1 MYLRVGD
8 DDFNAIGQ
16 FKQSIISKS
25 WANSVN
31 DGIKD
36 FTENCSEL
44 WLIIEIIVL
53 LNRTEGRSEPIRLHI
68 LEIKIDVENSELP
81 SFLQVGTTRNYYV
94 F

>member
-1 MYLRVGD
+1 MYLHVGD
-8 DDFNAIGQ
+8 DDFNATGQ
-16 FKQSIISKS
+16 FKQGIISKS
-25 WANSVN
+25 WAHSVN

-53 LNRTEGRSEPIRLHI
+53 SNRTEVNRF
-68 LEIKIDVENSELP
+68 DCTSELP
-81 SFLQVGTTRNYYV
+81 CFLQVGTTRNYYV